1 MSAPGSF
8 ASVLGPTITRYL
20 ALKQALG
27 RGYAV
32 ERVVFQRL
40 DAFLAAAASDLTPD
54 TFAGWCHSF
63 AHLASG
69 VRRNWM
75 RIVRNLGLY
84 RRRTDPTCFLPDPS
98 QFPPPHQPV
107 QPHIFTDAEILRLLR
122 AADALGPTPAAPLR
136 PQAFRLALVLLY
148 TTGLRRGEL
157 LRLTLGDY
165 DCREGTLLVRASK
178 FHKSRLL
185 PLSTEGVREIEGYL
199 AAHRARQLPLSAERP
214 LLWNRFR
221 GGQGYTEGG
230 FGQGI
235 RALLRATGIRTAA
248 GRLPRVHDFRH
259 AFAVHAL
266 LRWYRSGVDVQAKL
280 PLLAAYMGHVSI
292 VSTQYYLRFLDALA
306 GVASERFADRCGA
319 LVTALPASRG
329 GEP

>member
-1 MSAPGSF
+1 MSAPGAFS
-8 ASVLGPTITRYL
+8 SVLGSMLTPYL

-32 ERVVFQRL
+32 ERAVFHHL
-40 DAFLAAAASDLTPD
+40 DAFLAAASADLTPA
-54 TFAGWCHSF
+54 TFAAWCHSF
-63 AHLASG
+63 EHLTSG
-69 VRRNWM
+69 VRRKWM
-75 RIVRNLGLY
+75 RIVRNLCLY

-107 QPHIFTDAEILRLLR
+107 PPHIFAEAEVLRLLS
-122 AADALGPTPAAPLR
+122 AADALAPTPAAPLR

-157 LRLTLGDY
+157 LRLTIGDY
-165 DCREGTLLVRASK
+165 DRREGTLLIRASK
-178 FHKSRLL
+178 FHRSRLL
-185 PLSTEGVREIEGYL
+185 PLSVDGVRELEGYL
-199 AAHRARQLPLSAERP
+199 AAHRARWLPVSAERP
-214 LLWNRFR
+214 LLWHRAR
-221 GGQGYTEGG
+221 GGRGYTGGG

-235 RALLRATGIRTAA
+235 RALLHATGIRTAA

-280 PLLAAYMGHVSI
+280 PLLSTYLGHVSI
-292 VSTQYYLRFLDALA
+292 VSTQYYLRFIDELADA
-306 GVASERFADRCGA
+306 ASARFAEHCGA
-319 LVTALPASRG
+319 LVTALPAGQG
-329 GEP
+329 GVP